1 MRRPKY
7 HKPPDWQT
15 EKSGTPAVRPYR
27 VFTLVRRPK
36 SVGTAR
42 SASLRLTTL
51 GQTFDLFPL
60 HEALLRWF
68 CRSRPSM

>member
-1 MRRPKY
+1 MLGGIARFILRPRRL
-7 HKPPDWQT
+7 
-15 EKSGTPAVRPYR
+15 V
-27 VFTLVRRPK
+27 TLVRRPK

-42 SASLRLTTL
+42 SASLRLPTL